1 MQDVNAIKVLLAD
14 EGVDTHRDPAP
25 LSPHL
30 RKLLGHWHR
39 WRGNRAFPSRQDVN
53 PGEIRDILPALM
65 LFEVIDGGEDFFH
78 RIAGSGIVR
87 LSGIE
92 PTGKK
97 LSALGTAA
105 LIGRTRNYLQ
115 TALQLRAPVL
125 FLSQNSIVGHCSFA
139 RGETLLLPLA
149 RESGSIDH
157 ILMGGDILLPEH
169 MGGGSAGLVI
179 GPARIPV
186 GALS

>member
-1 MQDVNAIKVLLAD
+1 MRDVSEIEARLAD
-14 EGVDTHRDPAP
+14 QGVATLHDPAP
-25 LSPHL
+25 ESPHL
-30 RKLLGHWHR
+30 QKLLGHWKR
-39 WRGNRAFPSRQDVN
+39 WCAKRPFPSRQDVN
-53 PGEIRDILPALM
+53 PGEIRDLLPALM
-65 LFEVIDGGEDFFH
+65 LLEVVNGGEDFLY
-78 RIAGSGIVR
+78 RIAGSGVVR

-92 PTGKK
+92 PTGKR
-97 LSALGTAA
+97 LSALGNAS
-105 LIGRTRNYLQ
+105 LILRTQAYLQ
-115 TALQLRAPVL
+115 TCLQLRAPVL

-149 RESGSIDH
+149 RKNGSIDH

-186 GALS
+186 GAMP